1 MYIFFKK
8 FAEKHKKWW
17 FMTVDRNQLYEDKR
31 EKERTGLRCSPVLV
45 GAPYRTRT
53 CDLLHVKQAL

>member
-1 MYIFFKK
+1 MYIFLKK

-17 FMTVDRNQLYEDKR
+17 FIMVDRKRLYEDKR
-31 EKERTGLRCSPVLV
+31 KNRAASSPVLV